1 MRREW
6 RRERSE
12 RHCVIGLACRLCG
25 YAGPVLRGAAAD
37 TLFSDFSVRRTVG
50 RRQLV
55 QPKFSTDELG
65 YLLFSKDVVSTSL
78 PRYTS
83 PSALSPGKR
92 IHAAVP
98 VHVAEK
104 KAGRVYR
111 LQGQGQR
118 IDCRWSISPG

>member
-1 MRREW
+1 MRLGKVVLT
-6 RRERSE
+6 SPSSPTS
-12 RHCVIGLACRLCG
+12 VYAPAKGGLIASR
-25 YAGPVLRGAAAD
+25 AAAD

-50 RRQLV
+50 RRPLV

-65 YLLFSKDVVSTSL
+65 HLLFSKEVVSASL

-92 IHAAVP
+92 IHAAFP

-104 KAGRVYR
+104 RPAASIASKAKVNASTADGRLV
-111 LQGQGQR
+111 LAKV
-118 IDCRWSISPG
+118 

>member
-1 MRREW
+1 V
-6 RRERSE
+6 SPP
-12 RHCVIGLACRLCG
+12 RL
-25 YAGPVLRGAAAD
+25 PSHQRPQRVVLLRAVAD
-37 TLFSDFSVRRTVG
+37 TLFGDFSVRRTVG

-65 YLLFSKDVVSTSL
+65 HLLFSKDVVSTSL

-83 PSALSPGKR
+83 ASALSPGKR
-92 IHAAVP
+92 IRAAFSVDI
-98 VHVAEK
+98 AKK

-118 IDCRWSISPG
+118 IDCRWSISAG

>member
-1 MRREW
+1 
-6 RRERSE
+6 
-12 RHCVIGLACRLCG
+12 V
-25 YAGPVLRGAAAD
+25 VLLRAVAD
-37 TLFSDFSVRRTVG
+37 TLFGDFSVRRTVG

-65 YLLFSKDVVSTSL
+65 HLLFSKDVVSTSL

-83 PSALSPGKR
+83 ASALSPGKR
-92 IHAAVP
+92 IRAAFSVDI
-98 VHVAEK
+98 AKK

-118 IDCRWSISPG
+118 IDCRWSISAG